1 MKNYDPKLEKKKK
14 KRAASHYLY
23 CISQC
28 NYVIDFYW

>member
-1 MKNYDPKLEKKKK
+1 MKNYDTKLEKKK

-28 NYVIDFYW
+28 NYVIDFY